1 MKDNLTLY
9 YHKLNPTER
18 LSLAIAAL
26 ARGDDEESTR
36 LRETCPRVQYVP
48 QIDLAYASKYDRL
61 QTMAWLHTS
70 HVLVAVIHYVAAQGL
85 NDRREIS
92 QSIARMKAHC
102 EAWAMFCEK
111 IGQDAETVNQTLA
124 AGYANTHRTIIEKSD
139 IEADADMR
147 ELILNGW
154 LDNWDW

>member
-1 MKDNLTLY
+1 MKDILIPH
-9 YHKLNPTER
+9 YHKLTPTER

-26 ARGDDEESTR
+26 ARGDEEESTR
-36 LRETCPRVQYVP
+36 LRETCPKVQYVA

-61 QTMAWLHTS
+61 QTMAFLHTS
-70 HVLVAVIHYVAAQGL
+70 HVLMAVIHYVGAQGL
-85 NDRREIS
+85 NDRREIN

-124 AGYANTHRTIIEKSD
+124 AGYANIHQTIIENSD

-147 ELILNGW
+147 EWMLNGW
-154 LDNWDW
+154 LDNWE